1 MFPSAPDLR
10 GHTTALILPLADEAR
25 RQHEPPSFDPRS
37 HYAETFWLPILGPST
52 LLLLRRVAERFD
64 TEPDG
69 FTLDLLETSQA
80 LGIAS
85 KGGRNSPFYRAINR
99 VVSFKMGTT
108 IDDTTIAIRRR
119 MPTLHTGQ
127 VKRLP
132 PRLANMHDEVLRQH
146 RVTSEEDQRR
156 AENVAFTLLQ
166 LGDSPDLVEE
176 QLISWGID
184 HTVAKQSVDVA
195 WANKARHDSATAHA
209 NY

>member
-10 GHTTALILPLADEAR
+10 GQTTALILPFADDKATQQ
-25 RQHEPPSFDPRS
+25 RQPLFDPRS

-85 KGGRNSPFYRAINR
+85 KGGRNSPFYRAIDR
-99 VVSFKMGTT
+99 VVSFKMGTAV
-108 IDDTTIAIRRR
+108 DDHTIAVRRR
-119 MPTLHTGQ
+119 MPTLHPGQ
-127 VKRLP
+127 VRRLP
-132 PRLANMHDEVLRQH
+132 PRLANLHDEVLRQH
-146 RVTSEEDQRR
+146 AATSEEDQRR

-184 HTVAKQSVDVA
+184 HTVAKQAVDVA
-195 WANKARHDSATAHA
+195 WANKARHDRAQAHA